1 MRKNVTSI
9 IGVILIVLLAIG
21 FIIEYKAV
29 NTSIEHNL
37 TVAAGDMLNVMDD
50 AKKNWEKRRFKAKKA
65 WNEKMS
71 TTATRALRA
80 YCRTCEASV
89 FHKQYSL
96 MKLYDYFA
104 NSASMNSVQ
113 GMERHRNKVLKI
125 KSIIKDHNDWRELKD
140 VAASQKELEEALK

>member
-1 MRKNVTSI
+1 MGNKKLSI
-9 IGVILIVLLAIG
+9 IGIILIVLLAVG
-21 FIIEYKAV
+21 FVIEYKAV
-29 NTSIEHNL
+29 TVSIENNL
-37 TVAAGDMLNVMDD
+37 KVAKGDVPAAIDD
-50 AKKNWEKRRFKAKKA
+50 ADKNWEKRSFKAKKA